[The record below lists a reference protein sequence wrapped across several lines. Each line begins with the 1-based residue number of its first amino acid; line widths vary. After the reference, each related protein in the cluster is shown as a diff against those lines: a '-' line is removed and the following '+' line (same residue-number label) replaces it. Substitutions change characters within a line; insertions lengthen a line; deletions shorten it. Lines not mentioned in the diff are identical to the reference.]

1 MDDEEEGDV
10 HGYLEGP
17 ALRLALAGFLPFAA
31 LSIWLIAI
39 SNDHVWRDDTI
50 VLLKVYCALILSFL
64 GGARFGIALVGDLRS
79 QRLTLAASVL
89 PCLVA
94 WLAVWLSEPA
104 SFALLAVAFAA
115 QGAWDSVSSHRG
127 DAPAWYGRM
136 RVLLTGMVVVV
147 MVVAFFET
155 A

>member
-1 MDDEEEGDV
+1 MEDEDGNELPGR
-10 HGYLEGP
+10 LETP
-17 ALRLALAGFLPFAA
+17 TVRLALAGFLPFAA
-31 LSIWLIAI
+31 LTLWLVAI

-50 VLLKVYCALILSFL
+50 VLLKVYAALILSFL
-64 GGARFGIALVGDLRS
+64 GGARFGIALAGDLQS
-79 QRLTLAASVL
+79 QRVTLAASVV

-94 WLAVWLSEPA
+94 WIAVWLSEPA

-136 RVLLTGMVVVV
+136 RVVLTGMVVIT
-147 MVVAFFET
+147 MLVAFFET